1 MIGEE
6 EVEVHWRW
14 RAGVPKTSLTRYF
27 SIPGVFS
34 VFLLIFW
41 LILFPLEICF
51 FFFLHCFQ
59 DQISSFT
66 RNVPSWR
73 ICFLYLGTFGNQKN
87 TFHNNKHICEVFS
100 PFGVLVE
107 RGGKKT
113 VFFYFHSKGRG
124 VSANPK
130 NLYHKILKWSKK
142 GEGGL
147 IFFTWINQLKK
158 KTFLCLL

>member
-14 RAGVPKTSLTRYF
+14 RAGVPNTSLTRYF

-100 PFGVLVE
+100 PFGLLVV
-107 RGGKKT
+107 RKGIKKC
-113 VFFYFHSKGRG
+113 FFYFQSKRG
-124 VSANPK
+124 K
-130 NLYHKILKWSKK
+130 GLGQSKK
-142 GEGGL
+142 SLSPITEVVKRGGGP
-147 IFFTWINQLKK
+147 
-158 KTFLCLL
+158 

>member
-113 VFFYFHSKGRG
+113 VFCGFSSNWILLYFPTVCSCVRPSQAWH
-124 VSANPK
+124 
-130 NLYHKILKWSKK
+130 L
-142 GEGGL
+142 
-147 IFFTWINQLKK
+147 
-158 KTFLCLL
+158 TFLTYIKA